1 MQTGRRSVSLGGK
14 TEDLFRLDGRVA
26 VITGAGGAMGSV
38 MAVGLAS
45 YGADVVVAGHENR
58 DRMPRILEQIR
69 SSGRK
74 ALETYCDVTSQE
86 DVDRVVKETLDEFG
100 RVDVLVNVPGYSFHT
115 DASDV
120 LISDWE
126 ALMAVNLTGAFR
138 CAQAFGRCMIEQGKG
153 SIIFTSSIAGMVALG
168 RGQAA
173 YCSSKHGLIGLTR
186 ELAIEWAP
194 FNVRVNAIAPCQV
207 ATEGLLRWIEGSERD
222 GELYDGRPL
231 REHLISHI
239 PLGRFAEPEEYIG
252 PIVFLASD
260 AASMVTGHVLAVD
273 GGYLAR

>member
-1 MQTGRRSVSLGGK
+1 MQS
-14 TEDLFRLDGRVA
+14 LFRLDGRVA
-26 VITGAGGAMGSV
+26 VVTGAGGAMGSV
-38 MAVGLAS
+38 MAAGLAS
-45 YGADVVVAGHENR
+45 HGADVVLAAHRNK
-58 DRMPRILEQIR
+58 DRIPETLEKVR
-69 SSGRK
+69 SMGRK
-74 ALETYCDVTSQE
+74 ALETYCDVTSQA

-100 RVDVLVNVPGYSFHT
+100 HIDIYVNVPGYSFHA
-115 DASDV
+115 DAADV

-138 CAQAFGRCMIEQGKG
+138 CAQAFGRCMIKQGKG

-194 FNVRVNAIAPCQV
+194 HNVRVNAIAPCQV
-207 ATEGLLRWIEGSERD
+207 ATAGLLKWLDDSESD
-222 GELYDGRPL
+222 GELYEGRPL
-231 REHLISHI
+231 REHLLSQI
-239 PLGRFAEPEEYIG
+239 PLGRFAEPDEYIG
-252 PIVFLASD
+252 PAVFLASD

>member
-1 MQTGRRSVSLGGK
+1 METGKRLVSLDGK
-14 TEDLFRLDGRVA
+14 TGDLFRLDGRVA

-86 DVDRVVKETLDEFG
+86 DVDRVVEETLDEFG
-100 RVDVLVNVPGYSFHT
+100 RVDIFVNVPGYSFHT

-207 ATEGLLRWIEGSERD
+207 ATEGLLRWLEDSERD

-231 REHLISHI
+231 REHLISQI